1 MSLIETGRTAVAA
14 ADTLRGAAGAAV
26 QVAEGGLTSALRG
39 MERSVLDSEALQ
51 ALGEGDVALGW
62 GLRPNDIEAASAAQ
76 ARGVRFVNPVDSVV
90 QSHRK
95 GNLAPVLEAA
105 GIPHVADG
113 IQVRTADELRAAVE
127 RVGGEARITGGF
139 SHSRVADQGPVPLG
153 VGGAPEPVTIRRA
166 EDLETF
172 AKTRIDHARTYLVQ
186 PAPQGP
192 VMRVATAGQSVV
204 HETGTGA
211 GLAPAEQDLAVRAAR
226 AFGLDSGGV
235 DLVRGRDGALR
246 VLDVNATPGGM
257 SRAQLDRLAR
267 SSSFREALDAAPP
280 ASSELADSIENA
292 RTSIGV
298 LNMGRM
304 PGKNISRTLAEIE
317 RQGGHPVFLPAGGI
331 AVADDGS
338 VMVRGVRREIDGVLT
353 RTGSIIS
360 DDALGVL
367 REIEDAGIP
376 VMNGSRPMSL
386 VRDKNVQARTLSA
399 FGVPHPTTTTVSG
412 VKDVDRAIDMI
423 GPSMV
428 LKNPASS
435 EGRGV
440 MFLDGENVVRDVVRM
455 FERRT
460 PESTLVATAVDGAS
474 GAIAL
479 TDRAAAE
486 QAIMRLGG
494 ATPVTDARTGQQLLQ
509 MQQPIALTDTMTGA
523 KVIID
528 QPVSVLSIADAF
540 RDAKPGAV
548 LKAETWFREAAGVDT
563 RVHVGRIDGE
573 HRVLAAMERRAAP
586 NEFGEARS
594 NLSLG
599 GGATAITPDA
609 QQEATAI
616 AAAKAFDL
624 DVAGVDLIATKRG
637 PVVLEVN
644 ASPGLD
650 IEKATGAVA
659 DRWISE
665 TLRRAEARS

>member
-1 MSLIETGRTAVAA
+1 
-14 ADTLRGAAGAAV
+14 
-26 QVAEGGLTSALRG
+26 
-39 MERSVLDSEALQ
+39 MERSTLGSDALN
-51 ALGEGDVALGW
+51 LLVEGDVAVGW

-76 ARGVRFVNPVDSVV
+76 ARGVTMVNPVDSVLHA
-90 QSHRK
+90 HRK

-105 GIPHVADG
+105 GIPHAADG
-113 IQVRTADELRAAVE
+113 IQVRTADELRAAVAE
-127 RVGGEARITGGF
+127 VGGEARITGGF
-139 SHSRVADQGPVPLG
+139 SHSRVMDQGTVPLG
-153 VGGAPEPVTIRRA
+153 IGGAPDPVTIRSA
-166 EDLETF
+166 EQLEQF
-172 AKTRIDHARTYLVQ
+172 ARTHIDHARTYLVQ
-186 PAPQGP
+186 PAPNGR
-192 VMRVATAGQSVV
+192 VMHVATAGDQVV
-204 HETGTGA
+204 RGHLTGN

-226 AFGLDSGGV
+226 AFGLNAGGV
-235 DLVRGRDGALR
+235 DLVRDADGALR
-246 VLDVNATPGGM
+246 VLDVHATPMGLTRG
-257 SRAQLDRLAR
+257 QLDSLAT
-267 SSSFREALDAAPP
+267 SGEFREAIGRARP
-280 ASSELADSIENA
+280 ASTELADSVEGA

-317 RQGGHPVFLPAGGI
+317 RQGGHPVFLPAGAI
-331 AVADDGS
+331 AVTHDGS
-338 VMVRGVRREIDGVLT
+338 VMVRGVRQEIDGVLT

-367 REIEDAGIP
+367 KEIEGAGIP

-386 VRDKNVQARTLSA
+386 VRDKNVQARTLHA
-399 FGVPHPTTTTVSG
+399 FGVAHPTTTTVSG
-412 VKDVDRAIDMI
+412 VKDVDRALDMI

-440 MFLDGENVVRDVVRM
+440 MFLDGENVVRDVVGL

-460 PESTLVATAVDGAS
+460 PESNLVALPTGGAS
-474 GAIAL
+474 SSIHL
-479 TDRAAAE
+479 TDRKAAE
-486 QAIMRLGG
+486 RAIKVLGG
-494 ATPVTDARTGQQLLQ
+494 ATPVTDARTGQTLLH
-509 MQQPIALTDTMTGA
+509 MQQPIVLMDTATGA
-523 KVIID
+523 RVIVD

-573 HRVLAAMERRAAP
+573 HQVLAAMERRAAP

-624 DVAGVDLIATKRG
+624 DVAGVDLIATKNG

-665 TLRRAEARS
+665 TMRRAEARS